1 MNDPSKTRGERS
13 RTLGFVTLFL
23 IEMWERFG
31 YYGMTAVVVLYMVQ
45 QLSYGDDRA
54 NLTFGAFVALAYAIP
69 ALGGFIGDKLLGTK
83 RTTVLGAVVLACGYT
98 LLAIPDRPSLL
109 FPSLALVAVGGG
121 VFKANPANLVSRLYE
136 GDSAKIDSAYTMYY
150 MAVNVGATLS
160 QIATPLIAIAIGWH
174 AAFAVCAAGLVL
186 GLLNYFFMRRYLAH
200 VGSRPDFEPLNFR
213 RLALVLVGIAVG
225 IVCVAFIIQNRAVA
239 RALVVAAFVA
249 MIGIFAWMMNAGTDR
264 ERKGLWAVIILT
276 AEAMLFFIFYQQM
289 STSLTL
295 FSLRNV
301 DLNLFGY
308 HVPAGQVQALNPIWI
323 FILSPP
329 LAWLYN
335 RLGKKGGDFHISTK
349 FTMGFA
355 ILAFGF
361 FLYGISG
368 RFAQAGRVS
377 FAWMVAGYAFQ
388 SLGELL
394 ISGLGLAVYAR
405 YVSPTLRGF
414 LMGVY
419 FLSTGIS
426 QYLGSFVATY
436 ASVPEGV
443 TSPAQSLPLYTNLFL
458 KLGFVAVIG
467 TIIAAALVPL
477 MKRLPEA
484 GGATPEAVPPAP
496 VAAPS

>member
-1 MNDPSKTRGERS
+1 MNDLSKSSGERS

-45 QLSYGDDRA
+45 RLTYTDDRA

-83 RTTVLGAVVLACGYT
+83 RTAVLGALVL
-98 LLAIPDRPSLL
+98 
-109 FPSLALVAVGGG
+109 
-121 VFKANPANLVSRLYE
+121 
-136 GDSAKIDSAYTMYY
+136 
-150 MAVNVGATLS
+150 
-160 QIATPLIAIAIGWH
+160 
-174 AAFAVCAAGLVL
+174 CAAGLVL
-186 GLLNYFFMRRYLAH
+186 GLLNYFFMRRFLAH
-200 VGSRPDFEPLNFR
+200 VGSRPDFEPLDFR

-225 IVCVAFIIQNRAVA
+225 TVCVAFIIQNRDVA
-239 RALVVAAFVA
+239 RALVVAAFFA
-249 MIGIFAWMMNAGTDR
+249 MIFIFGWMMKRGTDR

-301 DLNLFGY
+301 ELNVFGY

-329 LAWLYN
+329 LAWLYSA
-335 RLGKKGGDFHISTK
+335 LGKKGGDFHISTK
-349 FTMGFA
+349 FAIGFV

-368 RFAQAGRVS
+368 RFAEAGRVS

-388 SLGELL
+388 S
-394 ISGLGLAVYAR
+394 
-405 YVSPTLRGF
+405 
-414 LMGVY
+414 
-419 FLSTGIS
+419 
-426 QYLGSFVATY
+426 
-436 ASVPEGV
+436 
-443 TSPAQSLPLYTNLFL
+443 
-458 KLGFVAVIG
+458 
-467 TIIAAALVPL
+467 
-477 MKRLPEA
+477 
-484 GGATPEAVPPAP
+484 
-496 VAAPS
+496 